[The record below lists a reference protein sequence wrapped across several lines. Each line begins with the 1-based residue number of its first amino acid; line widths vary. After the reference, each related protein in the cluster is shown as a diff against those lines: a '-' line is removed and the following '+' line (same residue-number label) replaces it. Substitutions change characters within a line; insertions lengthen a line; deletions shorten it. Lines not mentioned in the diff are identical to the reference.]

1 MISVNV
7 PEQEELN
14 SIVIRKT
21 AQWCSVIFQR
31 GNTDNSFRQTV
42 SFRGLNK
49 LSDVAATLYGP
60 EGRTIRLLLFYQN
73 GKASITSK
81 RGQSSMNAEAA

>member
-14 SIVIRKT
+14 SIVMRKT
-21 AQWCSVIFQR
+21 LQWCGVRFQR
-31 GNTDNSFRQTV
+31 GNRDNSFRKTV

-73 GKASITSK
+73 CKPSSKYK